1 MVASRP
7 LGIVSGISPRRR
19 SRSRCRRWHEYLRER
34 VQRSHGCCRYHLCR
48 VSCGEGDNDDV
59 ETGKEVITMDMS
71 LPGMQPVNEPPKVG
85 GRGPDRRQRDPF
97 VSRKIVRFLNEHP
110 NTEFSSEAIAKSTNL
125 TFRQVG
131 QAMSRVV
138 RQGDAVR
145 GDIRGFW
152 KAAVPQ
158 TAMSA
163 ARNSDSP
170 QVPAGV
176 AEGDVMEV

>member
-1 MVASRP
+1 
-7 LGIVSGISPRRR
+7 
-19 SRSRCRRWHEYLRER
+19 
-34 VQRSHGCCRYHLCR
+34 
-48 VSCGEGDNDDV
+48 
-59 ETGKEVITMDMS
+59 
-71 LPGMQPVNEPPKVG
+71 MQPVNEPPKVG

-176 AEGDVMEV
+176 AEGDVMEVFRVREGGKEIVLVDGDRNLYEARLIELFRS